1 LTNFL
6 VFKIKERK
14 GGIINNGQGNF
25 GEYLEEFRDGGGS
38 EKF

>member
-25 GEYLEEFRDGGGS
+25 GEYLEEFWDGASGRG
-38 EKF
+38 F